1 MRKLCK
7 ALLQNGPLWNM
18 LGSLMYG
25 VNSFVLLM
33 LVSRQA
39 GVGAAGIFG
48 ITFTNAQMLWI
59 IGIFGASDHQL
70 TDLHEVYPYAAYRW
84 LKVFSSALMAVA
96 TLALC
101 LIMPMDP
108 AKAQMTVL
116 LSVYMLSHVVSEL
129 YQSRL
134 FQMNR
139 LDLAGQSQFFRTLIP
154 LLCFTALLYLGQSL
168 QVATVGLAASGFICV
183 WLFGYLPCRPYLRQ
197 RRTTSIAECKSLL
210 LACLPLF
217 FSLLLMN
224 LVIQLPK
231 YVIERLGN
239 NEMQGIFNMI
249 FLPAQVISMVAG
261 FIYRPLIHRT
271 SEMLD
276 QRDWKGFFR
285 LLRWQALLVFGIAA
299 VGSLGAWFLGPAVLG
314 VLYGVPLQTQQLA
327 ITLVMVGGGLFA
339 FDQLMYY
346 IAVIMRCQRQIMANY
361 LAAFAVGLLVS
372 IPLVRASGIVG
383 AVIAFIVIHAG
394 LFIGYVILIL
404 KKLKERKNA

>member
-1 MRKLCK
+1 
-7 ALLQNGPLWNM
+7 M

-39 GVGAAGIFG
+39 GVEAAGIFG
-48 ITFTNAQMLWI
+48 IAFTNAQMLWI
-59 IGIFGASDHQL
+59 IGIFGASHYQL
-70 TDLHEVYPYAAYRW
+70 TDLHEAYPYAAYRW

-96 TLALC
+96 TLALG

-108 AKAQMTVL
+108 AKAQTTVL

-129 YQSRL
+129 YQSRM

-154 LLCFTALLYLGQSL
+154 LLCFAALQYLGQSL
-168 QVATVGLAASGFICV
+168 QVATIGLAASGLICV
-183 WLFGYLPCRPYLRQ
+183 WLFGYLPCRPYLGQ
-197 RRTTSIAECKSLL
+197 SRTTNTAECKSLL

-217 FSLLLMN
+217 ISLLLMN

-231 YVIERLGN
+231 YVIDRLGS

-249 FLPAQVISMVAG
+249 FMPAQVINMIAG
-261 FIYRPLIHRT
+261 FIYRPLIHRI

-276 QRDWKGFFR
+276 QRDWQGFFR
-285 LLRWQALLVFGIAA
+285 LLRSQALLVIGITA
-299 VGSLGAWFLGPAVLG
+299 VGSLCAWFLGATVLG
-314 VLYGVPLQTQQLA
+314 AFYGVQLQTQQVA
-327 ITLVMVGGGLFA
+327 ITLVIVGGGIFA

-346 IAVIMRCQRQIMANY
+346 VAVIMRCQRQILINY
-361 LAAFAVGLLVS
+361 IVALTVGLLVC
-372 IPLVRASGIVG
+372 IPLVRASGIIG
-383 AVIAFIVIHAG
+383 AVIAFMVIHTG

-404 KKLKERKNA
+404 NKRKERKHA